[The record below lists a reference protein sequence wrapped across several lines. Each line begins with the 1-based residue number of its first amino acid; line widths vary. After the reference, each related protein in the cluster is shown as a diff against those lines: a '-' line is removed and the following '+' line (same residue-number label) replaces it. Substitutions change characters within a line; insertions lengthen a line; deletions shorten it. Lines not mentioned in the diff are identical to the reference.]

1 MGEENWLRILL
12 RSTHRVTRRVGSL
25 SHSIS
30 SFFSPSLFSVVSV
43 LLCAN
48 STVTTNQLSD
58 LKTCTQKIDFQR
70 QFNLMLFSL
79 VAFPAVWCFPSE
91 NIDCAIARCFGLLP
105 SMAELFWKCDFD
117 ISGCF
122 GWSHRQW
129 PSFGWQSIMY
139 PTGSRKRNENSVWM
153 FNSPKCWHVSISNTL
168 TDHHPIPKEMVHPPK
183 PWSMLTNGECWRCQW
198 KPLLMLHI

>member
-105 SMAELFWKCDFD
+105 SENVTLIFQDVLGGRTN
-117 ISGCF
+117 SG
-122 GWSHRQW
+122 
-129 PSFGWQSIMY
+129 
-139 PTGSRKRNENSVWM
+139 
-153 FNSPKCWHVSISNTL
+153 
-168 TDHHPIPKEMVHPPK
+168 HPLADKVLCIQQVREKGMRTV
-183 PWSMLTNGECWRCQW
+183 LNV
-198 KPLLMLHI
+198 